1 MQKCLVFVGTYCGA
15 IAYVAVA
22 AGPEYYFIRCDNGD
36 CVTELNQA
44 EDSRALT
51 IDCDDGDDDT
61 DDESGEWS
69 GSGTW
74 SGTICGVEFG
84 GG

>member
-1 MQKCLVFVGTYCGA
+1 MRSFKKIVLSLALGLTGA

-22 AGPEYYFIRCDNGD
+22 AGPEYTFSCDNGYCQTD
-36 CVTELNQA
+36 LDQGQNSWT
-44 EDSRALT
+44 LT
-51 IDCDDGDDDT
+51 IDCDDGN
-61 DDESGEWS
+61 SGAWS

-74 SGTICGVEFG
+74 TGTICGVEFG